1 MKQNY
6 LFSSL
11 LCDSEMQHTFH
22 FIIWDCFPF
31 VVNQMGFQILAPF
44 EHFLQV
50 STIFRS
56 TLDKINYVLSSMISK
71 ILHLSVCILRVAL
84 PVSTVFFA
92 DGPYVV
98 LIYPSSYST
107 STLFSLLQSFSL
119 FLNLVPTSASG
130 LPIPCIESFHPLFRF
145 LNVWYSGV

>member
-6 LFSSL
+6 LFSSW

-84 PVSTVFFA
+84 PVSTVFCRWSIRCF
-92 DGPYVV
+92 DLSIFLFCFNIVF
-98 LIYPSSYST
+98 
-107 STLFSLLQSFSL
+107 TLAIFFIVFKSCSNLCFRASNSLYWKFPPA
-119 FLNLVPTSASG
+119 FPF
-130 LPIPCIESFHPLFRF
+130 P
-145 LNVWYSGV
+145 